1 MNKKLWIVEAVII
14 VLMIIT
20 SIGKNN
26 SIIFDEANTEVY
38 GEAVSYTEADHSYS
52 VDATNISSDADLS
65 QG

>member
-1 MNKKLWIVEAVII
+1 MNKKLWMVEAVII

-38 GEAVSYTEADHSYS
+38 LSLIH
-52 VDATNISSDADLS
+52 ISEPTRH
-65 QG
+65 